1 MEANENFRIDDE
13 DLDATVSTKFCI
25 TLLSQINICFEEL

>member
-1 MEANENFRIDDE
+1 MEATANFRIDDQ

-25 TLLSQINICFEEL
+25 TLLSQIKICFVEL